1 MSKKLVSAIC
11 ACIFVA
17 AGGFCAIA
25 YATINSKTPWWLVVF
40 AAGIICAILSQIGVI
55 TREKKKA
62 IKHKK
67 IIGCICSSISMI
79 SVFIFLVFVMLNIM
93 KNSWIIVVIGGILS
107 FIIYTI
113 DKGIQSDKESK
124 K

>member
-11 ACIFVA
+11 ACMFVA

-25 YATINSKTPWWLVVF
+25 YAIGNSNAPWWLVIF
-40 AAGIICAILSQIGVI
+40 AAGIICAILSQVGVI
-55 TREKKKA
+55 TREKKKD

-79 SVFIFLVFVMLNIM
+79 SVFIFLTFMMLNIM
-93 KNSWIIVVIGGILS
+93 KNSWIIILIGGIIS
-107 FIIYTI
+107 FIIYTM
-113 DKGIQSDKESK
+113 DKAIQSDKKSK